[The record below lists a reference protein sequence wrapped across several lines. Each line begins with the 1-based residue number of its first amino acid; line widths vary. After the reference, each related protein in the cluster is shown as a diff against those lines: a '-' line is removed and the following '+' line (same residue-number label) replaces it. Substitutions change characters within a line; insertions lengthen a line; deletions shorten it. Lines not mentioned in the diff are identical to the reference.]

1 MRVRTAYRLWLAM
14 LVVCVVA
21 IVAEAHAQAPKGSR
35 LVVDNRTSQPATVF
49 IWRYDRGHWDWHAM
63 TSIGSGHWIP
73 VYEVRD
79 GERLLARLANGKE
92 LSHTVKLLHDSRT
105 NTLQDVWWL
114 K

>member
-1 MRVRTAYRLWLAM
+1 MRARTAYRLWLAM
-14 LVVCVVA
+14 FVVCFVA
-21 IVAEAHAQAPKGSR
+21 ILAEAHAQAPKGAR

-49 IWRYDRGHWDWHAM
+49 IWRYDRGHWDWQSV
-63 TSIGSGHWIP
+63 TSIGSGHWVP
-73 VYEVRD
+73 VYDVRE

-92 LSHTVKLLHDSRT
+92 LDHTVKLLHDSRT

>member
-1 MRVRTAYRLWLAM
+1 MRVRTAYSLWLAM
-14 LVVCVVA
+14 LLVCAVA
-21 IVAEAHAQAPKGSR
+21 IVAEAHAQAPKGAR

-49 IWRYDRGHWDWHAM
+49 IWRYQGGHWDWQSV

-73 VYEVRD
+73 VYDIRE

-92 LSHTVKLLHDSRT
+92 LTHTVKLFQDSRT